1 MMVRIIILTT
11 RCRNSRGFET
21 AYYSIPPDSF
31 SFYVCSPEAQ
41 RMPTWLSEPTR
52 SCLDQLWALDR
63 KLKQPRSGTTRL
75 PNTFWETPKAI
86 SQMRMVRQVALGL
99 GSDLRSSALTLF
111 FAEFAGL
118 GVTLSHRIV
127 KPQGMGGTSPG
138 PGSKSRASRA
148 PKPKPHIYSK

>member
-21 AYYSIPPDSF
+21 AYHSIPPDSF
-31 SFYVCSPEAQ
+31 SFYVCSLRGTTNANMALRAYPI
-41 RMPTWLSEPTR
+41 LSR
-52 SCLDQLWALDR
+52 SALDR

-111 FAEFAGL
+111 FAKFAGL